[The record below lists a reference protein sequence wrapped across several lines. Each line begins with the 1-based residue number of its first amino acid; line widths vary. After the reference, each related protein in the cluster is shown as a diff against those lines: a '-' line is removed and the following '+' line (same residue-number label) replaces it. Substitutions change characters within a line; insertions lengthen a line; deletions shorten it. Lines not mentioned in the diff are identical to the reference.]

1 VAGKESTMSITGLT
15 PRELEVLKLKAA
27 GMTGR
32 EIARVLYVSPQT
44 VKNHVRN
51 ILRKLEVCNSIA
63 AVLIAVRDGDID
75 PDELEVVRRWYS

>member
-15 PRELEVLKLKAA
+15 SRELEVLKLKAA

-51 ILRKLEVCNSIA
+51 ILRKLEVCNSVA
-63 AVLIAVRDGDID
+63 AVLVAVRDGDID